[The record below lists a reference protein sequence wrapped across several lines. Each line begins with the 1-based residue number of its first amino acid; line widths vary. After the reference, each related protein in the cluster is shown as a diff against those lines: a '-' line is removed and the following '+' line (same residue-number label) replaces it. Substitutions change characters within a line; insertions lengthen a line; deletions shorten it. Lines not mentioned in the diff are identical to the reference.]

1 MGYDLWSPNEW
12 KNVTLE
18 VQAPPS
24 ETIHSSAVKRCENV
38 EHMENVKCFDTHA
51 EMIADLG
58 TGSVALAHAT
68 LTKDGRA
75 PHMRSA
81 PEAVGLAKNGLLANV
96 YCHAPDDM
104 EAVCHSATPGDR
116 VYFLQEWRHLVFFTA
131 GI

>member
-1 MGYDLWSPNEW
+1 MGNEW

-58 TGSVALAHAT
+58 TGSVALCHDPSHIGGVSGVFEV
-68 LTKDGRA
+68 LT
-75 PHMRSA
+75 
-81 PEAVGLAKNGLLANV
+81 ENGLLANV

-116 VYFLQEWRHLVFFTA
+116 VYFLQE
-131 GI
+131 